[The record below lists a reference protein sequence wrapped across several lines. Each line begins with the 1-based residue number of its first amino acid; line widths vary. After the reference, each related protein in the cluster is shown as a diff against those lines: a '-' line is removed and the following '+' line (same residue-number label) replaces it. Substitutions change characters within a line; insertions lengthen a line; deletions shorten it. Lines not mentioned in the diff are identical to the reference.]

1 MSLSTPTLPRM
12 TPWGLRTTP
21 NNRNSTVK
29 AARGKAANDIGL
41 ALKHAIGTTAQSP
54 CAIDSLPD
62 ANILAFTAGA
72 AAVVTTFDNDLK
84 SVQRF
89 FRARPTAIPL
99 NPTPIVYAPSTPTG
113 NDRTR
118 MVGNAQNSPY
128 ATPSNGWSDSPGGK
142 PWSARER
149 VKAASCVSL
158 SPDRKF
164 LAVGE
169 VSCRVEWKQDEL
181 ALTRYRLAIYP
192 ESSSSRL
199 LTKPHPTTL

>member
-1 MSLSTPTLPRM
+1 M
-12 TPWGLRTTP
+12 TPWGLKTTP
-21 NNRNSTVK
+21 NNRSSTVK
-29 AARGKAANDIGL
+29 AASRKAVNDIGL
-41 ALKHAIGTTAQSP
+41 ALKHVVGTTAHSP

-62 ANILAFTAGA
+62 ANVLAFTAGA
-72 AAVVTTFDNDLK
+72 AAVVTTFDDNLK

-118 MVGNAQNSPY
+118 IAGNAQNSPY

-169 VSCRVEWKQDEL
+169 VSCLENKEADEL
-181 ALTRYRLAIYP
+181 VLTHYRLATYP
-192 ESSSSRL
+192 GFFSSQSLTRL
-199 LTKPHPTTL
+199 HPTTP